1 MSPIRILQIAHDHP
15 DWTAGGTEIL
25 AHDLTRALDSREGVS
40 ARFLAAA
47 TALQRPDDAPG
58 ALSAHGPDFVLRT
71 GAYDRFSMVRLDGT
85 DWLAGLARVL
95 RTVRPDIVHLHG
107 LDRIGVEVIPA
118 VKRLAR
124 RARIVLTLHDYQLI
138 CANDGL
144 MLTAGEGARCIG
156 ARADRC
162 HGCFPAISTA
172 RHALR
177 KAHLMAILDLV
188 DVFIAPSHF
197 LRERFLD
204 WGLDPARIRL
214 VPNAVSGTA
223 GRAAALQRRARRNR
237 FAFFGNLAPH
247 KGPLVLLDAAA
258 RLRDEDLSI
267 TLHGG
272 LRWAEPAFRAA
283 FEAGLAAARPIAQHL
298 GPYDRSEVRHLMAA
312 CDWVVVP
319 SLWWENAPLVILE
332 AQAAS
337 RPVICSGIGGMAEMV
352 TPGVTGLLVPP
363 GDAASLAETLREA
376 AASPDLWA
384 RLTAWAP
391 RTGAYEAF
399 VAQHLDLYSG
409 LCNRVPA

>member
-1 MSPIRILQIAHDHP
+1 MNRTSILQIAHDHP

-25 AHDLTRALDSREGVS
+25 AHDLTRALDSHEGIS

-58 ALSAHGPDFVLRT
+58 TLSAHGSDFVLRT

-118 VKRLAR
+118 VKRMAR
-124 RARIVLTLHDYQLI
+124 KARIVLTLHDYQLI

-144 MLTAGEGARCIG
+144 LLTQGEGARCRG

-162 HGCFPAISTA
+162 HGCFPAINTA

-177 KAHLMAILDLV
+177 KAHLMAVLDLV
-188 DVFIAPSHF
+188 DAFIAPSRF
-197 LRERFLD
+197 LRERFID

-214 VPNAVSGTA
+214 VPNAVAGLDAPQTA
-223 GRAAALQRRARRNR
+223 PETRARRNR
-237 FAFFGNLAPH
+237 FAFFGNIAPH

-258 RLRDEDLSI
+258 RLGGEDVSV

-283 FEAGLAAARPIAQHL
+283 FEAGLAAARPVAQHL
-298 GPYDRSEVRHLMAA
+298 GPYDRCEVQRLMRG

-332 AQAAS
+332 AQAAA
-337 RPVICSGIGGMAEMV
+337 RPVICSGLGGMAEMV
-352 TPGVTGLLVPP
+352 THGITGLHVPA
-363 GDAASLAETLREA
+363 GDAAALAETMRQ
-376 AASPDLWA
+376 AASDPDLWE
-384 RLTAWAP
+384 RLAAWAP
-391 RTGAYEAF
+391 KTGAHDAF
-399 VAQHLDLYSG
+399 VAQHLELYSG